1 MSQLPS
7 DVGASN
13 TLFNHSRP
21 NKPNRSRFDLSR
33 IANFT
38 CDAGMIVPF
47 DCIPTLPGDDFDL
60 SFEMIMDTLPL
71 LNPSLTGYKVT
82 THWYYVR
89 NRDLWD
95 GWQTFITRGRS
106 GNLSLTVPRIDLSHA
121 FHGNSQTEVPAFAFI
136 NDNGTVKPYANTTKC
151 KVLPVAKHSLSSFL
165 GVPSPYNG
173 LPYSLHD
180 KSTNKSN
187 VLLNNYYAP
196 YVYESDFHYDGY
208 VPITSYSDYIKSQYE
223 KLSNTGFHLYQ
234 KPSALPFMAYQNIV
248 KYNYVNQNLLQEN
261 KALFPV
267 EGDQHWLLPYDAT
280 VTNYVCKSK
289 NSDVSSVDDN
299 ALYTGVFTSED
310 KVVRLDCLRYA
321 QFEDDYFTT
330 ALPWL
335 QRGNALN
342 PDVDVNFDEMYLPLK
357 FLGGQ
362 RPANFIKEI
371 NGLTTPLFGFTE
383 YNSEQHH
390 FTSGFLAE
398 DIASSAF
405 LGDPPY
411 YDNPDGH
418 GKYREGQYI
427 GAHLV
432 NASGHLNLTVN
443 ALREMIAMQV
453 WQERNAR
460 VDGSYNRMI
469 FQHWSINPRS
479 SEHLPIYIGGTADF
493 ISFSTILQSSQST
506 DDSPLG
512 STAGRGSSR
521 GSGRVGNFHCDD
533 YGFIFGILIVKPNTT
548 YMQGLEHFLCCENTF
563 DDFPQPEFEGLS
575 PQPILNKELYLSGSD
590 SIDDS
595 LYGYQERYTYLKVR
609 QNVSRGMFQT
619 LPSKDLLFGSY
630 TQSRYFSSVPTLSY
644 QFLCMSPDNM
654 RRDFLAYPSQP
665 MFKFQTASKVFVTR
679 QLAYTS
685 QPNTFG
691 F

>member
-106 GNLSLTVPRIDLSHA
+106 GNLSLTVPRVDLSHA
-121 FHGNSQTEVPAFAFI
+121 FHGNIQTEVPAFAFI

-208 VPITSYSDYIKSQYE
+208 VPITSYSDYIKSRYE

-289 NSDVSSVDDN
+289 NSDVSAVDDN
-299 ALYTGVFTSED
+299 ALYTGVFTSGD

-335 QRGNALN
+335 QRGNVLN
-342 PDVDVNFDEMYLPLK
+342 PDIEVNFDNVYLPLHFLQGENPFSSDVMSSSPVFGIMTDVNSFTDFSKNFHARSLNNEFDSVSVPFKDHFLSSYHHQGQILAAQVKDLLGK
-357 FLGGQ
+357 FNL
-362 RPANFIKEI
+362 
-371 NGLTTPLFGFTE
+371 
-383 YNSEQHH
+383 S
-390 FTSGFLAE
+390 
-398 DIASSAF
+398 
-405 LGDPPY
+405 
-411 YDNPDGH
+411 
-418 GKYREGQYI
+418 
-427 GAHLV
+427 V
-432 NASGHLNLTVN
+432 NV
-443 ALREMIAMQV
+443 LREMIAMQV

-469 FQHWSINPRS
+469 FQHWAINPRS
-479 SEHLPIYIGGTADF
+479 SEHLPVYIGGTADF

-590 SIDDS
+590 STDES